1 MKFETTHEIIVTHMT
16 RGKTAFGVC
25 TTTAENAHI
34 SPAMVQKN
42 NLSVGSV
49 CRCILVSNIHDPNG
63 RTPWRVAWI
72 GEVGEVETAPPVQ
85 PVQPVQPVTPIQDQK
100 PQPRPNKDPDNRRQ
114 ENIMAA
120 HDALMFLKENCDCY
134 YRTGEI
140 SEAIGLGSRRM
151 SNVMEHLHA
160 LGQVYKAAVTN
171 SPDQARVSL
180 TLWAANLDPFLTEES
195 A

>member
-49 CRCILVSNIHDPNG
+49 CRCILVSNIHDPHG

-72 GEVGEVETAPPVQ
+72 GEVGEVQAAPLVEPVQ
-85 PVQPVQPVTPIQDQK
+85 PVQPVAPVQDQR
-100 PQPRPNKDPDNRRQ
+100 PQPRPNKDPVNRRQ
-114 ENIMAA
+114 ENITAA
-120 HDALMFLKENCDCY
+120 HDALMFLKENCEFY

-140 SEAIGLGSRRM
+140 GEAVGLGSKRM
-151 SNVMEHLHA
+151 SNVMEHLHS
-160 LGQVYKAAVTN
+160 LGQVYKASVTN

-180 TLWAANLDPFLTEES
+180 TLWAANLDPFLAEES

>member
-1 MKFETTHEIIVTHMT
+1 MKFETTHEIIVTHIT
-16 RGKTAFGVC
+16 RGKTGFGVC

-34 SPAMVQKN
+34 SPAMLQKN

-63 RTPWRVAWI
+63 RTPWRVAWV
-72 GEVGEVETAPPVQ
+72 GEVGEVQAAPLVEPVQ
-85 PVQPVQPVTPIQDQK
+85 PVQPVAPVQDQR
-100 PQPRPNKDPDNRRQ
+100 PQPRPNNDPFNRRQ

-120 HDALMFLKENCDCY
+120 HDALMFLKENCEFY

-140 SEAIGLGSRRM
+140 GEAVGLGSKRM
-151 SNVMEHLHA
+151 SNVMEQLHA
-160 LGQVYKAAVTN
+160 LGQVYKASVTN

-180 TLWAANLDPFLTEES
+180 TLWAANLDPFLAEES